1 MNRFY
6 VALFIFFSVT
16 FHSLAQ
22 SPTINISIDGDRC
35 ADPTLKID
43 ATVSGTFGKDN
54 VFKARIR
61 KSYQA
66 EVTEFPAV
74 LKNGKFEVSLPEN
87 LRSTGNSQEVQ
98 ITASSPAIT
107 SNWSYATYFH
117 TKGQVTISPALS
129 DTINQYKEFSFYLNA
144 NSTSSGIVTLND
156 SSKVS
161 FNADRDA
168 AFQQIRRLYPEKS
181 VNYTIAH
188 AENVCG
194 AMTVSGAARVY
205 VNPVSIQTTLIT
217 PRAAC
222 PGSQIRVRFSADNG
236 KLNDGTS
243 YTVRLTE
250 SVDSGSP
257 ANAKKYYA
265 QATLKDGEL
274 LATIPENISLV
285 TRKVFTVSVMTQN
298 PGTVGEAG
306 AVYLWI
312 HPKPFAEITSTSNKV
327 LAGDGF
333 DITVRYIGPDPY
345 TIVLSDG
352 TKIPGVSDVGQIR
365 NHDLKTYPTA
375 TTEYTI
381 KAIQSSCAAAAL
393 SQNKVVATVPSG
405 LILPKRDITA
415 PYCEGATVRLPFSA
429 NVDLPANARYSMKI
443 RSPLDTVIVPAQRVG
458 SEMEFK
464 IPDIWSKSPI
474 RIWRQKSFS
483 FQLISENPRLES
495 NLFTDVTIQG
505 KPEVVWTEPNREV
518 PIPAV
523 HSFAFNYKGGGPY
536 SLNAAYGTSWISNIY
551 NDIGYGNFYITKS
564 GQYALKSISNSCFSN
579 DSPTPLNVKVLDE
592 SPSKLTI
599 VATSIKYPACYGDT
613 LDMEIG
619 TTGQFPDDDEFMIQL
634 NKSSS
639 CCEFQTIKTVTKA
652 GKIKVPIPYDEQG
665 NISSGTASYYIK
677 VVSKKTGVASEQV
690 NLETYYPFYNLR
702 LAYSDRTSLSGA
714 GSKAVDMELSHLGGT
729 PWSLTYSDGKQDHS
743 VILDGNWYSS
753 RFSVN
758 VKHGANHFVVK
769 SIRSA
774 CGVQNIN
781 LPANI
786 FVDRYRVIVPSENW
800 HMLICTGSTI
810 RVPFEVMD
818 TTLVSTTFKLQIS
831 KDNATFT
838 DAGSNTTSRVAEY
851 HVPADYAAGNYYM
864 RVISSDGVFSNSFSL
879 DIGSAPTATITS
891 VSYPGSGPFEVEA
904 GRQMRFDIETTGTV
918 PQWIVADGLYDYNSN
933 QNKFSTSI
941 YPFKSGTFAIKS
953 ISNSCGYGPV
963 PAAVSYK
970 VLPKLTMQTFANTLC
985 VEQGFTFSYVLQ
997 GDFDISDD
1005 YIRFSL
1011 INIST
1016 NETIRLDSTR
1026 APQGTPYFQLPQGLE
1041 SGFYIL
1047 RGNIQKYKIQTDA
1060 FIIIDQKPRLTLL
1073 GNTTINPGGQTNLV
1087 IRSLNGSQ
1095 GQTIRYTLSNG
1106 VSGEYAPSGN
1116 IGSAIMVAPQ
1126 VTTHYQIVSANNQCG
1141 SGTIVGEGA
1150 TVTVNPASAK
1160 SVEVTKW
1167 NSVRQY
1173 NFLCTTDTVQVYFT
1187 SIGTFSSSNKFLV
1200 QLSDSIGLNF
1210 KTLPTTGSAS
1220 PLTAI
1225 IPGGMA
1231 RSDGYRVRVIATD
1244 PDVAVADFRN
1254 PLALRYKPTVRFAT
1268 DKVYQQGNAIPRAA
1282 VILTGDSP
1290 WQINYATSKS
1300 TFNAH
1305 LLATND
1311 SISLHSPAP
1320 GEVYTL
1326 RSVSNGCGPGQV
1338 LAPASVTIELITATE
1353 PALPAMIAFPNP
1365 TREFVTVNFGKRGKH
1380 YVHLSDISG
1389 KLLASFHTTDETLH
1403 LDLRKHPSGILL
1415 LNVESGPQKSTF
1427 RIIRQ

>member
-6 VALFIFFSVT
+6 VALFLFFL
-16 FHSLAQ
+16 FIRGALAQ
-22 SPTINISIDGDRC
+22 SNTIQISAEGDLC
-35 ADPTLKID
+35 ADPVLKIN
-43 ATVSGTFGKDN
+43 ATLSGTFGKDN
-54 VFKARIR
+54 VFKARIQ
-61 KSYQA
+61 KPYTND
-66 EVTEFPAV
+66 VTELPAI
-74 LKNGKFEVSLPEN
+74 LRNGKFEVTLPGN
-87 LRSTGNSQEVQ
+87 LLTTTDRFEIQVD
-98 ITASSPAIT
+98 ASSPAT
-107 SNWSYATYFH
+107 ASNRSYATYFH
-117 TKGQVTISPALS
+117 KKGQVTISPALS
-129 DTINQYKEFSFYLNA
+129 DTVNQYKEFSFYLNT
-144 NSTSSGIVTLND
+144 NSTSSGIVTLVD

-222 PGSQIRVRFSADNG
+222 PGSQIRVRFSAGNG

-243 YTVRLTE
+243 YTIRLTE
-250 SVDSGSP
+250 SVDPGSP

-285 TRKVFTVSVMTQN
+285 TGKVFTVSVMTQN

-306 AVYLWI
+306 AAYLLI

-327 LAGDGF
+327 LAGEGF
-333 DITVRYIGPDPY
+333 NITVRYIGPDPY

-352 TKIPGVSDVGQIR
+352 TKITGVSDVGQIR
-365 NHDLKTYPTA
+365 NHDLKTYPTT

-381 KAIQSSCAAAAL
+381 KAIQSSCAAAPL

-405 LILPKRDITA
+405 LILQKRDITA

-464 IPDIWSKSPI
+464 IPDIWSKSPV

-523 HSFAFNYKGGGPY
+523 HSFPFNYKGGGPY
-536 SLNAAYGTSWISNIY
+536 SVNAAYGTSWISNIY
-551 NDIGYGNFYITKS
+551 DDIGYGNFYITKS

-579 DSPTPLNVKVLDE
+579 GSPTPLNVKVLDE

-714 GSKAVDMELSHLGGT
+714 GSKTVDMELSHLGGT
-729 PWSLTYSDGKQDHS
+729 PWSLTYSDGNQDHS

-786 FVDRYRVIVPSENW
+786 FVDRYRVVVPSENW
-800 HMLICTGSTI
+800 HMLVCTGSTI

-831 KDNATFT
+831 KDNTTFT
-838 DAGSNTTSRVAEY
+838 DAGPNTSSRVAEY
-851 HVPADYAAGNYYM
+851 QVPADYATGNYYM
-864 RVISSDGVFSNSFSL
+864 RVISSDGVFSNSFGLEIS
-879 DIGSAPTATITS
+879 SAPTATITS
-891 VSYPGSGPFEVEA
+891 ISYPGSGPFEVEA
-904 GRQMRFDIETTGTV
+904 GQQMRFDIETTGRL
-918 PQWIVADGLYDYNSN
+918 PQWIVADGLYDYDSN
-933 QNKFSTSI
+933 RNKFSTSI
-941 YPFKSGTFAIKS
+941 YPFRSGTFAIKS

-970 VLPKLTMQTFANTLC
+970 VLPKLTLQTI
-985 VEQGFTFSYVLQ
+985 GFTFCKDQNLAATYNLL
-997 GDFDISDD
+997 GDFDLSDD

-1011 INIST
+1011 INSST
-1016 NETIRLDSTR
+1016 NKTILLDSTR
-1026 APQGTPYFQLPQGLE
+1026 TPQGMPLFRLPEGVEPGSYL
-1041 SGFYIL
+1041 L
-1047 RGNIQKYKIQTDA
+1047 RGTIRKYKIQTDV
-1060 FIIIDQKPRLTLL
+1060 FVIIDQKPRLTLL
-1073 GNTTINPGGQTNLV
+1073 GNTTINPGGQTSLA
-1087 IRSLNGSQ
+1087 IRSLNALQ

-1106 VSGEYAPSGN
+1106 VSGDYFPSGN
-1116 IGSAIMVAPQ
+1116 MGGAVTVAPQ
-1126 VTTHYQIVSANNQCG
+1126 VTTHYQIVSATNQCG
-1141 SGTIVGEGA
+1141 SGTIVGEGV
-1150 TVTVNPASAK
+1150 TVTVNPTSAK
-1160 SVEVTKW
+1160 SVEVTNW
-1167 NSVRQY
+1167 NSVRY
-1173 NFLCTTDTVQVYFT
+1173 YSFLCTTDTIQVYFT
-1187 SIGTFSSSNKFLV
+1187 STGTFSSSNKFLV
-1200 QLSDSIGLNF
+1200 QLSDSTGLNF

-1220 PLTAI
+1220 PLTAV
-1225 IPGGMA
+1225 IPGGLA
-1231 RSDGYRVRVIATD
+1231 RSDGYRIRVIATD
-1244 PDVAVADFRN
+1244 PDAAVADFRN
-1254 PLALRYKPTVRFAT
+1254 PLALRYKPTARFAT
-1268 DKVYQQGNAIPRAA
+1268 DKVYQQGNAVPRVA
-1282 VILTGDSP
+1282 VMLTGDSP
-1290 WQINYATSKS
+1290 WQISYANSKS
-1300 TFNAH
+1300 AFTANLFAPV
-1305 LLATND
+1305 D
-1311 SISLHSPAP
+1311 SIALQNPAP
-1320 GEVYTL
+1320 GEVYVL
-1326 RSVSNGCGPGQV
+1326 RSVINSCGPGQII
-1338 LAPASVTIELITATE
+1338 APASVSIETVTGVE
-1353 PALPAMIAFPNP
+1353 PALPSIIAFPNP
-1365 TREFVTVNFGKRGKH
+1365 TREFVTLNFGKPGK
-1380 YVHLSDISG
+1380 YNVHLSDISG
-1389 KLLASFHTTDETLH
+1389 RLLASFKTIGETLS
-1403 LDLRKHPSGILL
+1403 LDLRKYPPGILL